1 MYIQDW
7 LTLKVVEC
15 PSVMV
20 KWLQTWNKVVYK
32 KDWQKFVWTYIG
44 YKCTPDLTGEFLY
57 KLEWINLEKFYQL
70 DKKAKSI
77 FENIK
82 DELKFIFPMLKF
94 ITAKM
99 NFSGDVLYLYFYGE
113 TRVDFRE
120 WLGDLRKLI
129 WMRFFLYQVWARDRI
144 RLHPKSCEMIGDCG
158 HKLCCTQTL
167 CRIDSIETKTVH
179 LQNLQTQWIEKQKW
193 VCGKLK
199 CCLKYEEDIYLKELD
214 NYPDIWAEL
223 EIEGKKYTVIGINT
237 LSGYVF
243 LKDEDWYIKRL
254 PKEEIL

>member
-1 MYIQDW
+1 
-7 LTLKVVEC
+7 
-15 PSVMV
+15 
-20 KWLQTWNKVVYK
+20 
-32 KDWQKFVWTYIG
+32 
-44 YKCTPDLTGEFLY
+44 
-57 KLEWINLEKFYQL
+57 
-70 DKKAKSI
+70 
-77 FENIK
+77 
-82 DELKFIFPMLKF
+82 
-94 ITAKM
+94 
-99 NFSGDVLYLYFYGE
+99 LYLYFYGE

-254 PKEEIL
+254 PKEEISY